1 MTKNIDMPTMTSS
14 RKVLSQ
20 YREQL
25 EIKIKDKII
34 WAMRQNAITVMTK
47 TVREN
52 DPSSLP

>member
-1 MTKNIDMPTMTSS
+1 MPTMTSS